1 MAHNSWYIGNLVNVP
16 SVGRSAAGGWLLRCY
31 ALVYTTARSEFSGYS
46 LQVPATESDLADQ
59 DRFLYI
65 HPEEHEW
72 NRSEKSGLPMLSL
85 PKGDFATLR
94 RVDLNRGK
102 TLQVGEDG
110 LHTFVTP
117 TASGGDAEGHQGIW
131 NSPGGFEKITY
142 TWVFPEVFE
151 PVTYESNQPGEW
163 VRRYNTVTY
172 YGKDVNDL
180 VFTMTYRS
188 RLNELYGKLK
198 KMFGDEDKIDVTEGA
213 DGIRL
218 SIEATLLYPSGV
230 AELSPNGRGVLSR
243 VSGAL
248 QDDQSVRIIVEGH
261 TDTDR
266 IGGTL
271 AERFPTNWE
280 LSSARSINVIRYLIS
295 RASRSRGSKGVLSV
309 TRARWQITNP
319 RKVKPRTEE
328 LRFCWQKA
336 DPLVTGDRDLGV
348 FAARP

>member
-1 MAHNSWYIGNLVNVP
+1 MRSRLVLFLMMLILLPLRV
-16 SVGRSAAGGWLLRCY
+16 SAEGGAVAELIFFVEDNGSN

-72 NRSEKSGLPMLSL
+72 NRSEKSGLQMLSL

-94 RVDLNRGK
+94 RVDLNRGN
-102 TLQVGEDG
+102 TLKVGEDG

-117 TASGGDAEGHQGIW
+117 TASGGDAEGHKGIW
-131 NSPGGFEKITY
+131 NSPGGFEKVTY

-295 RASRSRGSKGVLSV
+295 RGIAESRLEGRAFSYTRPVADNKSKEG
-309 TRARWQITNP
+309 
-319 RKVKPRTEE
+319 
-328 LRFCWQKA
+328 KA
-336 DPLVTGDRDLGV
+336 KNRRIEILLAKG
-348 FAARP
+348 

>member
-1 MAHNSWYIGNLVNVP
+1 MRIRPGLFLMVLI
-16 SVGRSAAGGWLLRCY
+16 LLPLRVVAESGAVAELIFFVEDNGSN
-31 ALVYTTARSEFSGYS
+31 ALVYTTARSGFSGYS
-46 LQVPATESDLADQ
+46 LQVPATGSDLADQ
-59 DRFLYI
+59 DRYLYI

-72 NRSEKSGLPMLSL
+72 NRSEKAGYQMLTLPE
-85 PKGDFATLR
+85 GDFATLR
-94 RVDLNRGK
+94 RVELNRGQ

-110 LHTFVTP
+110 VHTFVTP
-117 TASGGDAEGHQGIW
+117 TASGGDADGHKGIW
-131 NSPGGFEKITY
+131 NSPGGFEKVTY

-151 PVTYESNQPGEW
+151 PVSYESNQPGEW

-198 KMFGDEDKIDVTEGA
+198 KMFGDEDKIDVTEDA

-230 AELSPNGRGVLSR
+230 AELSSNGRGVLSR

-248 QDDQSVRIIVEGH
+248 QDHESVRIIVEGH

-266 IGGTL
+266 IGGML
-271 AERFPTNWE
+271 AERYPTNWE
-280 LSSARSINVIRYLIS
+280 LSAARSINVIRYLAGRGIAES
-295 RASRSRGSKGVLSV
+295 RLEGRSFSSTRPVADNDSADGKSKNRRIEILLSKG
-309 TRARWQITNP
+309 
-319 RKVKPRTEE
+319 
-328 LRFCWQKA
+328 
-336 DPLVTGDRDLGV
+336 
-348 FAARP
+348 

>member
-1 MAHNSWYIGNLVNVP
+1 MRSRPGWFLMMLVLLPLRV
-16 SVGRSAAGGWLLRCY
+16 AAESGATTEIIFFVEDNGQN
-31 ALVYTTARSEFSGYS
+31 ALVYTTARSDFSGYGIQ
-46 LQVPATESDLADQ
+46 LPATGSDLADQ

-72 NRSEKSGLPMLSL
+72 NRSEQTGHQVLSL

-94 RVDLNRGK
+94 RVDLSRGQ

-110 LHTFVTP
+110 VHRFVTP
-117 TASGGDAEGHQGIW
+117 TASGGGAEGHQGIW
-131 NSPGGFEKITY
+131 NSPGGFERITY

-151 PVTYESNQPGEW
+151 PVSYESNQPGEW

-198 KMFGDEDKIDVTEGA
+198 KMFGDEDKIDVTE
-213 DGIRL
+213 DEEGIRL

-230 AELSPNGRGVLSR
+230 AELSSQGQGVLGR
-243 VSGAL
+243 VAGAL
-248 QDDQSVRIIVEGH
+248 KEHRTVRVIVEGH

-266 IGGTL
+266 IGGAL
-271 AERFPTNWE
+271 VQRYPTNWE
-280 LSSARSINVIRYLIS
+280 LSAARSINVIRYLIGRGIEETRMEG
-295 RASRSRGSKGVLSV
+295 RAFSYTRPVADNKSAEGKSKNRRIEILLARG
-309 TRARWQITNP
+309 
-319 RKVKPRTEE
+319 
-328 LRFCWQKA
+328 
-336 DPLVTGDRDLGV
+336 
-348 FAARP
+348 